1 MSRLLFAQ
9 SLTDYCAFIRAV
21 PAGYGFVV
29 GWCFVMAFFSLMC
42 GLVMQ
47 GFTSTVEGKLTAGA
61 QDSRRMMTA
70 GGAESSAV
78 RHVPAQAAAVLQAG
92 EGRACLGGF
101 QSQPAARRP
110 FLQEELAPVRFNIGG
125 VSRSQPAARQAGTQQ
140 ASRQQSCMHHVPLH
154 P

>member
-1 MSRLLFAQ
+1 LHSH
-9 SLTDYCAFIRAV
+9 SLTICAFIRAV

-78 RHVPAQAAAVLQAG
+78 RHAPAQAAAVLQAG
-92 EGRACLGGF
+92 EGRACLGAF

-110 FLQEELAPVRFNIGG
+110 FLQEDWL
-125 VSRSQPAARQAGTQQ
+125 
-140 ASRQQSCMHHVPLH
+140 L
-154 P
+154 

>member
-1 MSRLLFAQ
+1 MLDTLLPVLVLTLSWPLHDVHNPI
-9 SLTDYCAFIRAV
+9 SLERGVCCLRRHLLTICIFIRAV

-78 RHVPAQAAAVLQAG
+78 RHAPAQAAAVLQAG
-92 EGRACLGGF
+92 SARHAWVACGASQQLEG
-101 QSQPAARRP
+101 P
-110 FLQEELAPVRFNIGG
+110 
-125 VSRSQPAARQAGTQQ
+125 
-140 ASRQQSCMHHVPLH
+140 SCRKSWLL
-154 P
+154 